1 MKRGTVL
8 RNISIAAALL
18 LAGVNCSGALAD
30 QSSLPV
36 AGWLEYATLPSGL
49 KLHAKLDTGA
59 ETSSINA
66 VDMEPFMRDDDD
78 WIRFSLTDLKGRKV
92 TLERAVVR
100 TATIK
105 RHFGE
110 KQQRAVVNLEICVG
124 SIKHY
129 TEVSL
134 IDRAGLNYPL
144 LIGRNFLGNALLVD
158 SGHTY
163 LLPTDCTAP

>member
-1 MKRGTVL
+1 M
-8 RNISIAAALL
+8 AALL
-18 LAGVNCSGALAD
+18 LAGFTCAGALANE
-30 QSSLPV
+30 STLPV

-66 VDMEPFMRDDDD
+66 VGIEPFTRDDED
-78 WIRFSLTDLKGRKV
+78 WIRFSLTDPKGRKA
-92 TLERAVVR
+92 TLERTVVR

-110 KQQRAVVNLEICVG
+110 KQERPVVNLEICVG
-124 SIKHY
+124 SVKRY
-129 TEVSL
+129 AEVSL
-134 IDRAGLNYPL
+134 VDRTGLNYPL
-144 LIGRNFLGNALLVD
+144 LVGRNFLGGALLVD

-163 LLPTDCTAP
+163 LLPSDCPPP